1 MDAVIQPRLPA
12 WDSGESLVERVMS
25 AMWLYMMTYRLA
37 DEEKIDETSVWYAL
51 FLELVIWICCC
62 YIFIIFIRHFLLS
75 GDPYPEKRHKQHFY
89 FQLSDQTYVPGNI
102 DFQIFQLGANYL
114 VPT

>member
-1 MDAVIQPRLPA
+1 MASCAHLQVDIPGPLGKSAVDIIESLPNLELLNGVKAATILDSRKHVIDVAIQPRLPA

-51 FLELVIWICCC
+51 F
-62 YIFIIFIRHFLLS
+62 
-75 GDPYPEKRHKQHFY
+75 P
-89 FQLSDQTYVPGNI
+89 
-102 DFQIFQLGANYL
+102 
-114 VPT
+114 